1 MTLSAEVGLVITPT
15 KQSILAASWFGCCC
29 CFIGRTERD
38 EEHFGGLGM
47 KFSRWDENGTKIE
60 MEVHNES
67 TIDEVLEEFQNFLRA
82 CGYVI
87 DYNQRLVLEDMDQ

>member
-1 MTLSAEVGLVITPT
+1 
-15 KQSILAASWFGCCC
+15 
-29 CFIGRTERD
+29 
-38 EEHFGGLGM
+38 M

-60 MEVHNES
+60 MEVHDES

-87 DYNQRLVLEDMDQ
+87 EYNQCLVLENMDQ